1 MIRHRAEPQRFADSE
16 YSTFTEY
23 DLKRVGVRHDC
34 VSHKDIDEARSTEP
48 ALSEEL
54 EALFARLR
62 AAASSPT
69 GSDPASEFVGEM
81 ERAAA
86 TTLHAAL
93 LECLRASGTDE
104 ESSHLWATDASPS
117 ISVGSVHAGRAHA

>member
-1 MIRHRAEPQRFADSE
+1 VIRHRAEPQRFANSE

-62 AAASSPT
+62 SAASSPT
-69 GSDPASEFVGEM
+69 SSDPASEFVGDHSRDM
-81 ERAAA
+81 PDGFSERPEQPPDFPEYARK
-86 TTLHAAL
+86 L
-93 LECLRASGTDE
+93 
-104 ESSHLWATDASPS
+104 
-117 ISVGSVHAGRAHA
+117 SVKDGCAMQFDGKDNYHQVK